1 LVLKA
6 DRLKH
11 PVIAAAALV
20 SPGSANA
27 TLSAVGL
34 YAACSRGAIVPD
46 SPIPDQVLKALPPT
60 AVVDNN
66 FCLNYFRAVVET
78 HNLIREQP
86 IFCLP
91 RQVDLRDVVRL
102 YLRER
107 VGYKRSSDFPTSAD
121 IATNPVGATEDVLDF
136 LRGAYPC
143 TGAARPP

>member
-1 LVLKA
+1 M
-6 DRLKH
+6 KH
-11 PVIAAAALV
+11 PVIAVAFAAALV
-20 SPGSANA
+20 SSGSANA
-27 TLSAVGL
+27 TLSAVWL
-34 YAACSRGAIVPD
+34 YAACSRGAVVPD

-60 AVVDNN
+60 AMVDNN
-66 FCLNYFRAVVET
+66 FCLIYFRAVVEA

-107 VGYKRSSDFPTSAD
+107 VGYKLSSELPTPAD